1 MTIDYQA
8 LIDEAMLGIV
18 RKALLQAQD
27 DGLSDDQSFYISFR
41 TDHPEVVLSKY
52 VKSQYPKEITIVLQY
67 QYKDLRVLS
76 DRFLVNISFG
86 GVSQTIQVP
95 FSAVTSF
102 SDPSVNF
109 SLQLKVESNAKAY
122 DLMNQGK
129 EPLSH
134 LIDVNKKNDKPQADS
149 SMNEKREAGEIISFE
164 KFRNKPK

>member
-1 MTIDYQA
+1 MAIDYQA
-8 LIDEAMLGIV
+8 LIDDAMLGIV
-18 RKALLQAQD
+18 RKALLQAQE
-27 DGLSDDQSFYISFR
+27 DGLSDDQSFYISFQ

-95 FSAVTSF
+95 FSAITSF

-109 SLQLKVESNAKAY
+109 SLQLKVENNVKAY
-122 DLMNQGK
+122 DLMNQDK
-129 EPLSH
+129 ETGAH
-134 LIDVNKKNDKPQADS
+134 LIDIDKKNDKPQAGS
-149 SMNEKREAGEIISFE
+149 SVNEKRESGEIISFE